1 MASINEIS
9 IVFKV
14 SGGTQ
19 FNISVP
25 RNTIVKDLKD
35 KISEPSNIPSS
46 QQRLIYKGRILKD
59 SDSLDGMKVE
69 SGHTMHLVKSGVQ
82 VENQK
87 PTNILDQAADYNSSS
102 GNSQTTN
109 NNNAQ
114 NFNSIPPASN
124 DTNNGTNHNSND
136 PFAAMM
142 NMLNGSDLGFQTQNL
157 RNFSQNSYNGF
168 GGIPNNNNFGNIPDL
183 NSLMNSPIFQQSI
196 NELANNPQLVR
207 NILHSNPMFAQLSA
221 NNPMLDQMLNNPEM
235 MRMMLN
241 PQMIQSVLNSNNMN
255 SSAANSSPFSSL
267 NGGGPNVTQING
279 LLNDSSIASML
290 SGVAN
295 GANRSV
301 NSNAPN
307 PAPQMYATQLS
318 QLRDMGFIDTDASLS
333 ALQESGG
340 DINAAINKLLERGV
354 GQ

>member
-1 MASINEIS
+1 MAPIDEIS

-25 RNTIVKDLKD
+25 KNLTVKDLKD
-35 KISEPSNIPSS
+35 KISEPSNVPSS

-59 SDSLDGMKVE
+59 NDSLEDMKVE
-69 SGHTMHLVKSGVQ
+69 NGHTMHLVKSGVQ
-82 VENQK
+82 TDNQK
-87 PTNILDQAADYNSSS
+87 ANKTLNPTPECNTSS
-102 GNSQTTN
+102 GNGQSTN
-109 NNNAQ
+109 NNT
-114 NFNSIPPASN
+114 NSIPLSQ
-124 DTNNGTNHNSND
+124 NNVDIGANQNAND
-136 PFAAMM
+136 PISAMM
-142 NMLNGSDLGFQTQNL
+142 NMLNSSDLGLQAQNIRNTTQNG
-157 RNFSQNSYNGF
+157 FNGF
-168 GGIPNNNNFGNIPDL
+168 GGIPNSNNFGNLPDL
-183 NSLMNSPIFQQSI
+183 ASLMNSPIFQQSI

-241 PQMIQSVLNSNNMN
+241 PQMIQSVLNSNNATNSTMN
-255 SSAANSSPFSSL
+255 PNPFSSL
-267 NGGGPNVTQING
+267 NGLPNNSQLNG
-279 LLNDSSIASML
+279 LLNDPNIASMF
-290 SGVAN
+290 SGMMN
-295 GANRSV
+295 EV
-301 NSNAPN
+301 NIGVNNNTPT
-307 PAPQMYATQLS
+307 PASQMYATQLN

-340 DINAAINKLLERGV
+340 DINAAINKLLEKGI

>member
-1 MASINEIS
+1 MVSTDEIS
-9 IVFKV
+9 IIFKV

-25 RNTIVKDLKD
+25 RNLTIKDLKD
-35 KISEPSNIPSS
+35 RISEPSNIPSS

-59 SDSLDGMKVE
+59 NDSLDDMRVE

-82 VENQK
+82 AESQK
-87 PTNILDQAADYNSSS
+87 SQGTLDQAVNYNSSS
-102 GNSQTTN
+102 A
-109 NNNAQ
+109 NNNAINNNANQ
-114 NFNSIPPASN
+114 NFDLTSNSQNS
-124 DTNNGTNHNSND
+124 TNNGVNHNPND
-136 PFAAMM
+136 PISAMM

-157 RNFSQNSYNGF
+157 RNISQNSYNGF
-168 GGIPNNNNFGNIPDL
+168 GGVPNNANFGNIPDL

-207 NILHSNPMFAQLSA
+207 SILQSNPMFAQLSA

-241 PQMIQSVLNSNNMN
+241 PQMIQSVLNSNNTNNNTTN
-255 SSAANSSPFSSL
+255 SNPFSSL
-267 NGGGPNVTQING
+267 NGVPNNLQLNG
-279 LLNDSSIASML
+279 LLNDPNIASML
-290 SGVAN
+290 SGMVN
-295 GANRSV
+295 GMNGGV
-301 NSNAPN
+301 NSNTSAPTT
-307 PAPQMYATQLS
+307 QMYATQLS

-340 DINAAINKLLERGV
+340 DINAAINKLLERGI

>member
-1 MASINEIS
+1 MASSDDIS

-25 RNTIVKDLKD
+25 KNLTVKDLKD
-35 KISEPSNIPSS
+35 RISEPSNVPSS

-59 SDSLDGMKVE
+59 NDSLDDMKVE
-69 SGHTMHLVKSGVQ
+69 NGHTMHLVKSGVQ
-82 VENQK
+82 TDNQK
-87 PTNILDQAADYNSSS
+87 TQKTLNQAPDSNFSS
-102 GNSQTTN
+102 GNTQSTN
-109 NNNAQ
+109 NNT
-114 NFNSIPPASN
+114 NSIPSSQ
-124 DTNNGTNHNSND
+124 NNVNIGANQSAND
-136 PFAAMM
+136 PIAAMM
-142 NMLNGSDLGFQTQNL
+142 NMLNNPDLGLQAQNL
-157 RNFSQNSYNGF
+157 RNIPQNGYNGF
-168 GGIPNNNNFGNIPDL
+168 GGIPNGNNFGNIPDL
-183 NSLMNSPIFQQSI
+183 SSLMNSPIFQQSI

-241 PQMIQSVLNSNNMN
+241 PQMIQSVLSSNN
-255 SSAANSSPFSSL
+255 AANSTANPNPFSSL
-267 NGGGPNVTQING
+267 NGFPNNSQLNG
-279 LLNDSSIASML
+279 LLNDPNIASMF
-290 SGVAN
+290 SGMMN
-295 GANRSV
+295 EANRGGV
-301 NSNAPN
+301 NNN
-307 PAPQMYATQLS
+307 THTPASQMYAMQLN

-340 DINAAINKLLERGV
+340 DINAAINKLLERGI

>member
-1 MASINEIS
+1 MALIDEIS

-19 FNISVP
+19 FNITVP

-59 SDSLDGMKVE
+59 NDSLDGMKVE

-87 PTNILDQAADYNSSS
+87 PTNILDQAADCNSSS

-109 NNNAQ
+109 SNNAQ
-114 NFNSIPPASN
+114 NFNSIPPSSN
-124 DTNNGTNHNSND
+124 DTNNGTNNNTND

-142 NMLNGSDLGFQTQNL
+142 NMLSGSDSGFQTQNL
-157 RNFSQNSYNGF
+157 RNFSQNSYNGL

-255 SSAANSSPFSSL
+255 NSANSNPFSSL
-267 NGGGPNVTQING
+267 NGGPNINQING
-279 LLNDSSIASML
+279 LLNDPSIASML

-295 GANRSV
+295 GVNRST

-307 PAPQMYATQLS
+307 PAPQLYATQLS